1 MAKILDLL
9 PSRYASR
16 PVRTEHCVCVCVSL
30 VLVSPRICYAGYII
44 PALHCPSR
52 ALTREVI
59 NYISTT
65 APLDVKNDKI
75 IHRTHTTDTLARTVG
90 STCVFFFC
98 CLEPTLKPFGIILG
112 HFRFPRLRSGTHI
125 HTCEPSMCHIGN
137 MTQMKLD
144 MFL

>member
-90 STCVFFFC
+90 STCVFF
-98 CLEPTLKPFGIILG
+98 LLLRTNTKTLWDHFGPFPISEVEKR
-112 HFRFPRLRSGTHI
+112 HTHT
-125 HTCEPSMCHIGN
+125 HMRA
-137 MTQMKLD
+137 
-144 MFL
+144 